1 MHELPE
7 QKLHVASNALC
18 CKPYTEHTLQVCN
31 HEVPAISASV
41 IKLCARGL
49 RQLMKTM
56 HCKLQRVLFASS
68 VSGVLGLASE
78 QLFNNIAT
86 AGNT

>member
-1 MHELPE
+1 
-7 QKLHVASNALC
+7 
-18 CKPYTEHTLQVCN
+18 
-31 HEVPAISASV
+31 
-41 IKLCARGL
+41 
-49 RQLMKTM
+49 MKTM

-78 QLFNNIAT
+78 QLFNNIAA